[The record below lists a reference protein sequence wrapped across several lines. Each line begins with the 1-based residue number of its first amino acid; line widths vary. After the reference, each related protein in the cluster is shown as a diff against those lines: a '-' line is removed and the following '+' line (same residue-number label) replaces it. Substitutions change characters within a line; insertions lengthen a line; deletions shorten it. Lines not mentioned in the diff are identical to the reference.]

1 MLFWE
6 NSPCKGGQSYQ
17 KLLNHRELYFC
28 TLGLKSGIV
37 SSFIIPRE
45 TTYWKRWAVFDIL
58 ELYLDMIGLYG

>member
-45 TTYWKRWAVFDIL
+45 TTY
-58 ELYLDMIGLYG
+58 